1 MLSLKKNILIFLV
14 LIILSISLNAAA
26 FEVTIDSEAEIVSS
40 KIKLGEIAEIR
51 APGLSAAKLEEL
63 KDLTFKQAPA
73 PGYSR
78 RLSRVLV
85 DLSIQNLGYDQNEF
99 KLKMPKNI
107 TVSRKTAAISEEE
120 ISRLVKE
127 YLKSN
132 LDYSLNQLVLES
144 RASDRSVKIP
154 AGQYK
159 LRIAEDQNLS
169 LPNVN
174 LKLEVWQDKKKIRQI
189 FYPVKINLLLD
200 VLVAAENL
208 SANTA
213 VKKSD
218 FKVAEKKITSDPE
231 KIIRSSSELD
241 FNNIKLSR
249 SLNKGDILKR
259 NYLKVP
265 IAVKWGQKLHL
276 KVKKNSI
283 RISTFVEAK
292 ERGRIGDIIT
302 VENLNSGYKFQVK
315 IVSPTEVKMP
325 SD

>member
-1 MLSLKKNILIFLV
+1 MKKNIVIVLV
-14 LIILSISLNAAA
+14 LMILIIPLNAAA
-26 FEVTIDSEAEIVSS
+26 FEIIVASEAEISSS

-51 APGLSAAKLEEL
+51 AADLSASQLKEL
-63 KDLTFKQAPA
+63 KALSFKQAPV

-99 KLKMPKNI
+99 RLRMPKNI
-107 TVSRKTAAISEEE
+107 TVSRKTAAVSEEE
-120 ISRLVKE
+120 ISSLVEE
-127 YLKSN
+127 YLKNN
-132 LDYSLNQLVLES
+132 LDYSPNQLLLES
-144 RASDRSVKIP
+144 RSSDKSVNIP
-154 AGQYK
+154 AGDYQ

-174 LKLEVWQDKKKIRQI
+174 LKLEVWQDKKKIKQL
-189 FYPVKINLLLD
+189 FYPVKIKLLLD
-200 VLVAAENL
+200 VLVAAEDL
-208 SANTA
+208 SANRA

-218 FKVAEKKITSDPE
+218 FKLVEKKITSDPE
-231 KIIRSSSELD
+231 KIIRESSEID

-249 SLNKGDILKR
+249 SLNKGDLLKR

-276 KVKKNSI
+276 KVKRNSI

-302 VENLNSGYKFQVK
+302 VENLNSGYKFQVE